1 MTSPNSSPSFDN
13 LAAMKNLSKD
23 LLNLPG
29 DSEIWESLKQAIAS
43 SSGFQRWQ
51 LERGTDAQV
60 SNAQEN
66 NPQVNGLDALIRRY
80 LRETLETL
88 AY

>member
-1 MTSPNSSPSFDN
+1 MVKITASRNP
-13 LAAMKNLSKD
+13 
-23 LLNLPG
+23 
-29 DSEIWESLKQAIAS
+29 EIWQNLQHAIAA

-51 LERGTDAQV
+51 LESYTQLQELRLEQQV
-60 SNAQEN
+60 Q
-66 NPQVNGLDALIRRY
+66 RY

>member
-1 MTSPNSSPSFDN
+1 MAKIPATSNYNFSS
-13 LAAMKNLSKD
+13 
-23 LLNLPG
+23 
-29 DSEIWESLKQAIAS
+29 DSDIWSSLQYAIAA

-51 LERGTDAQV
+51 LESNIQLKELRLEQQV
-60 SNAQEN
+60 QS
-66 NPQVNGLDALIRRY
+66 Y

>member
-1 MTSPNSSPSFDN
+1 MASSATSESKEF
-13 LAAMKNLSKD
+13 SKD
-23 LLNLPG
+23 NPVWVNLK
-29 DSEIWESLKQAIAS
+29 EAIAS

-51 LERGTDAQV
+51 MEHAVGEQLQD
-60 SNAQEN
+60 SS
-66 NPQVNGLDALIRRY
+66 LDYRVRRY

>member
-1 MTSPNSSPSFDN
+1 MASSHFSAEAIPS
-13 LAAMKNLSKD
+13 
-23 LLNLPG
+23 
-29 DSEIWESLKQAIAS
+29 DSQVWESLKRAIAQ

-51 LERGTDAQV
+51 LDRTNLQDL
-60 SNAQEN
+60 S
-66 NPQVNGLDALIRRY
+66 LDARVHQY

>member
-1 MTSPNSSPSFDN
+1 MISVTSSDSS
-13 LAAMKNLSKD
+13 
-23 LLNLPG
+23 
-29 DSEIWESLKQAIAS
+29 SEAVVWDSLKQAIAQ

-51 LERGTDAQV
+51 AEREALLLL
-60 SNAQEN
+60 S
-66 NPQVNGLDALIRRY
+66 LDQRVQRY

>member
-1 MTSPNSSPSFDN
+1 MASVSVTQSHFSENVTWDN
-13 LAAMKNLSKD
+13 LKR
-23 LLNLPG
+23 
-29 DSEIWESLKQAIAS
+29 AIAS

-51 LERGTDAQV
+51 AEQTETKTQPLEK
-60 SNAQEN
+60 S
-66 NPQVNGLDALIRRY
+66 LDAGASLDHLVSRY

>member
-1 MTSPNSSPSFDN
+1 MAQIQASSDAYSGRSDRPF
-13 LAAMKNLSKD
+13 AH
-23 LLNLPG
+23 
-29 DSEIWESLKQAIAS
+29 DSEIWDGLKFAIAA

-51 LERGTDAQV
+51 LEHSAQLH
-60 SNAQEN
+60 ALPLEH
-66 NPQVNGLDALIRRY
+66 QVQRY

>member
-1 MTSPNSSPSFDN
+1 MARF
-13 LAAMKNLSKD
+13 
-23 LLNLPG
+23 LNPTDRQG
-29 DSEIWESLKQAIAS
+29 AEQPHIWERLKDAIAS

-51 LERGTDAQV
+51 LERQSLDNQLQFLSLDHQV
-60 SNAQEN
+60 RS
-66 NPQVNGLDALIRRY
+66 Y

>member
-1 MTSPNSSPSFDN
+1 MANSIDP
-13 LAAMKNLSKD
+13 AQLS
-23 LLNLPG
+23 
-29 DSEIWESLKQAIAS
+29 DSQMWESLKLAIAE

-51 LERGTDAQV
+51 LDRI
-60 SNAQEN
+60 SQE
-66 NPQVNGLDALIRRY
+66 VDLDASVHQY

>member
-1 MTSPNSSPSFDN
+1 MSIPS
-13 LAAMKNLSKD
+13 LSQSD
-23 LLNLPG
+23 TDVPA
-29 DSEIWESLKQAIAS
+29 WASLKKAIAN

-51 LERGTDAQV
+51 LQSNQSDAT
-60 SNAQEN
+60 
-66 NPQVNGLDALIRRY
+66 LDDLVMRY

>member
-1 MTSPNSSPSFDN
+1 MTTSTVFAFAD
-13 LAAMKNLSKD
+13 D
-23 LLNLPG
+23 TV
-29 DSEIWESLKQAIAS
+29 DQEIWISLKGAIAS

-51 LERGTDAQV
+51 LEKSLATLIPVTNEQSSLDQQV
-60 SNAQEN
+60 RS
-66 NPQVNGLDALIRRY
+66 Y

>member
-1 MTSPNSSPSFDN
+1 MAQIPSASDRRFSAD
-13 LAAMKNLSKD
+13 
-23 LLNLPG
+23 PQ
-29 DSEIWESLKQAIAS
+29 IWYSLKRAIAT

-51 LERGTDAQV
+51 LEHSSQLQQLHLEQQV
-60 SNAQEN
+60 Q
-66 NPQVNGLDALIRRY
+66 RY

>member
-1 MTSPNSSPSFDN
+1 MASSATSESSQFFQ
-13 LAAMKNLSKD
+13 
-23 LLNLPG
+23 
-29 DSEIWESLKQAIAS
+29 DSQTWDSLKQAIAA

-51 LERGTDAQV
+51 MEHPVGDQLEDY
-60 SNAQEN
+60 S
-66 NPQVNGLDALIRRY
+66 LDRRVRRY

>member
-1 MTSPNSSPSFDN
+1 MASPSTTRRQSSDDMIWDN
-13 LAAMKNLSKD
+13 LKR
-23 LLNLPG
+23 
-29 DSEIWESLKQAIAS
+29 AIAT

-51 LERGTDAQV
+51 VERAVSPSLNDDLEQQVRG
-60 SNAQEN
+60 
-66 NPQVNGLDALIRRY
+66 Y

>member
-1 MTSPNSSPSFDN
+1 MARPATDPCQSEDSQIWN
-13 LAAMKNLSKD
+13 D
-23 LLNLPG
+23 L
-29 DSEIWESLKQAIAS
+29 KCAIAI

-51 LERGTDAQV
+51 QEQILLAHPQQNLSLDYQV
-60 SNAQEN
+60 
-66 NPQVNGLDALIRRY
+66 RRY

>member
-1 MTSPNSSPSFDN
+1 MTSSSTSSNSLPND
-13 LAAMKNLSKD
+13 
-23 LLNLPG
+23 
-29 DSEIWESLKQAIAS
+29 ETIWESLKQAIAS

-51 LERGTDAQV
+51 IERSGESAAIAEPAAGDPGAGELSTL
-60 SNAQEN
+60 
-66 NPQVNGLDALIRRY
+66 PLDQRVRRY

>member
-1 MTSPNSSPSFDN
+1 MTMPS
-13 LAAMKNLSKD
+13 LSRSD
-23 LLNLPG
+23 TDVPAW
-29 DSEIWESLKQAIAS
+29 DSLKKAIAN

-51 LERGTDAQV
+51 LQKGDTDAQ
-60 SNAQEN
+60 
-66 NPQVNGLDALIRRY
+66 LDDLVLLY

>member
-1 MTSPNSSPSFDN
+1 MAKIRSASDRQFSRDT
-13 LAAMKNLSKD
+13 
-23 LLNLPG
+23 
-29 DSEIWESLKQAIAS
+29 EIWNNLKDAIAA

-51 LERGTDAQV
+51 VESNIQLRELRLEQQV
-60 SNAQEN
+60 Q
-66 NPQVNGLDALIRRY
+66 RY

>member
-1 MTSPNSSPSFDN
+1 MESSATSKSRQF
-13 LAAMKNLSKD
+13 AQ
-23 LLNLPG
+23 
-29 DSEIWESLKQAIAS
+29 DSQVWDSLKQAIAA

-51 LERGTDAQV
+51 LEHSVGDQPQDYSLDSRV
-60 SNAQEN
+60 S
-66 NPQVNGLDALIRRY
+66 RY

>member
-1 MTSPNSSPSFDN
+1 MARF
-13 LAAMKNLSKD
+13 
-23 LLNLPG
+23 LNATDRQGTEQPHT
-29 DSEIWESLKQAIAS
+29 WERLKSAIAS

-51 LERGTDAQV
+51 VERQSFDNQLQSLSLDRQV
-60 SNAQEN
+60 RS
-66 NPQVNGLDALIRRY
+66 Y

>member
-1 MTSPNSSPSFDN
+1 MASSATSESMEFSQDRQ
-13 LAAMKNLSKD
+13 
-23 LLNLPG
+23 
-29 DSEIWESLKQAIAS
+29 IWDSLKQAIAA

-51 LERGTDAQV
+51 MEHPVGDQLQDY
-60 SNAQEN
+60 S
-66 NPQVNGLDALIRRY
+66 LDSHVRRY